1 MDSSESGMTIDG
13 FTLGERLHAGRMG
26 SLYEVA
32 AGAPFPSVIK
42 LPQLDAG
49 EDLENLIAYEVES
62 MVLPA
67 LGGPH
72 VPRFVAAGDPA
83 RRPYI
88 VLERIAG
95 ESLQARMD
103 RGRIAPEA
111 AAGIGAAIADALHQL
126 HLQEAIHLDLKP
138 DNVILV
144 PGGRAV
150 LVDFGLAH
158 HAHFPDLLAEQSR
171 FAAGSAPYVSP
182 EQVLGVRS
190 DPRSDLFALGVVLYE
205 MTTGELPFGA
215 PRAVAALRDRLWREP
230 VPPSA
235 HAAALEP
242 WLQEI
247 ILHCL
252 EVDPERRYQSAAH
265 VAFDL
270 RHPQQVRLSER
281 ARRARAAGVL
291 AQVRHWWRWRRVPPS
306 AAQHA
311 ARSVVEAAPVI
322 LAAVDTMHPDD
333 ERHPAIRRAIAQ
345 VLRVSRDFRLI
356 CLAVIPAGPGS
367 EAERPLEHL
376 ARLRRWV
383 EPFGVSSERLSLHVV
398 EGSSAEQAILEF
410 ARRNHAA
417 LIVLGA
423 PQPDKQAFAWWRSVA
438 SAVTA
443 GAPCSVHV
451 VRAQAR
457 G

>member
-1 MDSSESGMTIDG
+1 MDPSESGMVIDG

-26 SLYEVA
+26 SLYEVIV
-32 AGAPFPSVIK
+32 GAPFPSVIK

-67 LGGPH
+67 LSGPH

-88 VLERIAG
+88 VLERIPG

-103 RGRIAPEA
+103 RGRVEPEEA
-111 AAGIGAAIADALHQL
+111 ATIGAAIADALHEL

-138 DNVILV
+138 DNVILT
-144 PGGRAV
+144 PEGRAV

-182 EQVLGVRS
+182 EQVRGVRS

-215 PRAVAALRDRLWREP
+215 PQALGALRDRLWREP
-230 VPPSA
+230 APPTA
-235 HAAALEP
+235 RAAAVEP

-247 ILHCL
+247 ILRCL
-252 EVDPERRYQSAAH
+252 EVDPELRYQSAAH

-270 RHPQQVRLSER
+270 RNPGQVRLTER
-281 ARRARAAGVL
+281 ARRTRGPGLL
-291 AQVRHWWRWRRVPPS
+291 AQARRWWRSRTANAAAAPP
-306 AAQHA
+306 A

-322 LAAVDTMHPDD
+322 LAAVDTLHPDD

-376 ARLRRWV
+376 ARLRQWV
-383 EPFGVSSERLSLHVV
+383 EPFGISAERLSLHVV
-398 EGSSAEQAILEF
+398 EGSSAEQSILEF
-410 ARRNHAA
+410 ARSNHAA

-423 PQPDKQAFAWWRSVA
+423 PQPDKHAFAWWRSVA
-438 SAVTA
+438 SGVTA

-451 VRAQAR
+451 VRAQSR
-457 G
+457 